1 MSCEKYAFMLIKF
14 THTCESMV
22 FIMMESRKILKKH
35 SLYMS
40 EYSNIV
46 DDVKLIKKIKI
57 YIYST

>member
-22 FIMMESRKILKKH
+22 FILMESRKILKKH

-46 DDVKLIKKIKI
+46 DDVKLIKKIKV

>member
-46 DDVKLIKKIKI
+46 DDVKLIKKIKV
-57 YIYST
+57 YI

>member
-46 DDVKLIKKIKI
+46 DDVKLIKKIKV

>member
-1 MSCEKYAFMLIKF
+1 MLIKF

-46 DDVKLIKKIKI
+46 DDVKLIKKIKV
-57 YIYST
+57 YI